1 MDQVNEPVF
10 TPMNY
15 TYMKK
20 GDEIVK
26 LQRDLFIGFFRSGLL
41 GFGGGPSAI
50 PLVHKE
56 VVGTFKWMNDQ
67 EFSDILALANTL
79 PGPIATKMAGYIGY
93 RLGGILGMINAILAT
108 VLPTIL
114 MMLVLLTSFNQFKDN
129 PRVQGMTSAVVPIV
143 GVMMGT
149 LTWEFLKKSKNG
161 WGWKKGL
168 LLLGGSFIVMELLHV
183 HPGIVV
189 GVLLIAAL
197 VFPDKKEKLEIKM
210 KEKSESL

>member
-1 MDQVNEPVF
+1 M
-10 TPMNY
+10 
-15 TYMKK
+15 
-20 GDEIVK
+20 K
-26 LQRDLFIGFFRSGLL
+26 LQWDLFIAFFRSGLL

-67 EFSDILALANTL
+67 EFSDVLALANTL

-93 RLGGILGMINAILAT
+93 RLGGLAGMLIAILAT

-114 MMLVLLTSFNQFKDN
+114 MMLALLTSFNQLKDN

-161 WGWKKGL
+161 WGWKKGIL
-168 LLLGGSFIVMELLHV
+168 LLAGSFVVMEIFHV

-189 GVLLIAAL
+189 GILLVAAL
-197 VFPDKKEKLEIKM
+197 VIPDKKEKIEMTI